1 MRAKNA
7 FGSLIIAVATLAVA
21 APDGGATPREPLAL
35 PQVGET
41 YAAPYDAVWEATL
54 KSLGAVHPVVAD
66 KAAGRIETA
75 EFSFAFVVGGS
86 QAGNTQVL
94 WISMRITVSRGGPD
108 RTYVLVEP
116 RVHDALLAGFTP
128 GPTNNP
134 WADLFARIRMNLGV
148 RG

>member
-1 MRAKNA
+1 MRAKSF
-7 FGSLIIAVATLAVA
+7 FGSLMVAVTTVALAA
-21 APDGGATPREPLAL
+21 AAGRAMPREPLVL

-41 YAAPYDAVWEATL
+41 YAAPFDAVWEATL
-54 KSLGAVHPVVAD
+54 KSLGAVKPVVAD
-66 KAAGRIETA
+66 RAAGRIETA
-75 EFSFAFVVGGS
+75 EFSFAFVVAGS

-116 RVHDALLAGFTP
+116 RIHDALLAGFTP